1 MSFVF
6 SNLFSAGQKINLVN
20 VECFLNTSVTQF
32 FSVYRQSLQVQ
43 ARRDHMF
50 SAALISGLKEES
62 AGLKGGMNNKKTLYS
77 VLKKQNK
84 KKTEI
89 QIRTWNQE
97 NKEHTVDEQTQ

>member
-1 MSFVF
+1 
-6 SNLFSAGQKINLVN
+6 
-20 VECFLNTSVTQF
+20 
-32 FSVYRQSLQVQ
+32 
-43 ARRDHMF
+43 MF

-77 VLKKQNK
+77 VFKTNKQTNPQTNK
-84 KKTEI
+84 QTKI

>member
-1 MSFVF
+1 
-6 SNLFSAGQKINLVN
+6 
-20 VECFLNTSVTQF
+20 
-32 FSVYRQSLQVQ
+32 
-43 ARRDHMF
+43 MF

-77 VLKKQNK
+77 VFKTNKQTK
-84 KKTEI
+84 I